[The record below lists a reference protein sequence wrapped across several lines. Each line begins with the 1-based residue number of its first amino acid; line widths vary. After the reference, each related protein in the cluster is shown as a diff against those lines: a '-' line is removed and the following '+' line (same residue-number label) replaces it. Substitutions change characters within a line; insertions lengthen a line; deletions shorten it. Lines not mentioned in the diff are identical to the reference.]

1 MENHKYIRL
10 LGEVIFRGSPVK
22 IPGKFYS
29 SAYFT
34 IQITT
39 PVLKSNGSYEFIE
52 DCYNIQTFKVEE
64 IYKIR
69 QGYIVS
75 CLIKRTGK
83 LWVKDNDMVYKYDM
97 RFVRE
102 LNDKT
107 SFGRYPVIF
116 ESFELMGT
124 INIVDDTFN
133 KEVTNKYNNDFQ
145 FFLDDFDPNNQA
157 F

>member
-1 MENHKYIRL
+1 MESHKYIRL

-22 IPGKFYS
+22 IPNRYYS
-29 SAYFT
+29 SAFFT
-34 IQITT
+34 LQITI
-39 PVLKSNGSYEFIE
+39 PKLRNDGSYEFIA

-75 CLIKRTGK
+75 CIIKRTGK
-83 LWVKDNDMVYKYDM
+83 LWIKDDDMVYRYNM
-97 RFVRE
+97 RTV
-102 LNDKT
+102 DGSKV

-116 ESFELMGT
+116 EDYSLVGT

-133 KEVTNKYNNDFQ
+133 KEVTNKQNRDFEY
-145 FFLDDFDPNNQA
+145 FLDDITPS
-157 F
+157 